1 MIKFFTSDGKFSFI
15 KVGAQLLVLCG
26 LVAGLVAFVGN
37 NKTVT
42 LNVDGQ
48 ASSVQSFGG
57 TVAQVVKSANLDLKP
72 GDRVS
77 PSLDATV
84 QDGTI
89 ININQAK
96 EVKVSLDGAE
106 KTVNTTAQDVED
118 LVTELGV
125 ASASSVSAPK
135 DATLAPAGSYVSIS
149 TPKTVSIV
157 ADGKVNTSTTTAPTV
172 GKVLEDSGVTLGAND
187 RSSQPANANVVN
199 NMVIKVSR
207 VDTGQTA
214 VTSEDVPFDT
224 VTAESADMLKG
235 EKQVTQAGSAGKI
248 ERTFKLVLVD
258 GREASR
264 TLVSENVA
272 VQPVTEKVTVGTKAK
287 PAVQA
292 AAAPAA
298 APANTGAAAP
308 AMMNE
313 AMWDKIAQ
321 CESTGNWS
329 INSGNGY
336 YGGLQFDI
344 QTWIGAGGGA
354 YAPNAS
360 LATKARESTRNAV
373 AIGAFGVIP
382 IALASVLAHGPM
394 WWVGMVWAGVLLA
407 GFAWGITSAWTSGYG
422 GIAVCALVAIVAT
435 VAVVS
440 SEGATSQ
447 WGETMVFLTPLIAAI
462 AGVFGVFPG
471 MVIHAVKS
479 APAGQTLGGGGS
491 WSSSDSSSSSW
502 SSSSSYDSSSSYSSS
517 SSSSDYSSSSSSSS
531 SDWSGGGGDFGGGG
545 ASSSW

>member
-1 MIKFFTSDGKFSFI
+1 MDRELRAIVIKFFTSDGKFSFL

-37 NKTVT
+37 NKTIT
-42 LNVDGQ
+42 LNVDGKT
-48 ASSVQSFGG
+48 SSVQSFGG
-57 TVAQVVKSANLDLKP
+57 TVAQVVRSANLELKP

-77 PSLDATV
+77 PSVDATV
-84 QDGTI
+84 QNGTV

-125 ASASSVSAPK
+125 ASASEVSAPK
-135 DATLAPAGSYVSIS
+135 DATLSLAGSYVSIS

-157 ADGKVNTSTTTAPTV
+157 ADGKVNTTTTTAPTV

-187 RSSQPANANVVN
+187 RTSQPANANVVN

-207 VDTGQTA
+207 VDTGQTTT
-214 VTSEDVPFDT
+214 TSEDVPFQT

-235 EKQVTQAGSAGKI
+235 EKQVTQAGVAGKL

-272 VQPVTEKVTVGTKAK
+272 VQPVNEQVTVGTKDK
-287 PAVQA
+287 PVAQ
-292 AAAPAA
+292 AAPAPA
-298 APANTGAAAP
+298 AGANTGAAAP

-321 CESTGNWS
+321 CESSGNWS

-336 YGGLQFDI
+336 YGGLQFDVR
-344 QTWIGAGGGA
+344 TWIGAGGGA

-360 LATKARESTRNAV
+360 LATKAQQ
-373 AIGAFGVIP
+373 ID
-382 IALASVLAHGPM
+382 IANRVYAQRGLSPWGC
-394 WWVGMVWAGVLLA
+394 GWA
-407 GFAWGITSAWTSGYG
+407 
-422 GIAVCALVAIVAT
+422 
-435 VAVVS
+435 
-440 SEGATSQ
+440 
-447 WGETMVFLTPLIAAI
+447 
-462 AGVFGVFPG
+462 
-471 MVIHAVKS
+471 
-479 APAGQTLGGGGS
+479 
-491 WSSSDSSSSSW
+491 
-502 SSSSSYDSSSSYSSS
+502 
-517 SSSSDYSSSSSSSS
+517 
-531 SDWSGGGGDFGGGG
+531 
-545 ASSSW
+545 ASS

>member
-37 NKTVT
+37 NKTIT

-57 TVAQVVKSANLDLKP
+57 TVEQVVKSANLDLKP

-84 QDGTI
+84 QNGTV

-135 DATLAPAGSYVSIS
+135 DATLSLAGSYVSIS

-157 ADGKVNTSTTTAPTV
+157 ADGKVNTATTTAPTV

-187 RSSQPANANVVN
+187 RTSQPANANVVN

-235 EKQVTQAGSAGKI
+235 EKEVTQAGAAGKI

-287 PAVQA
+287 PAPQA

-298 APANTGAAAP
+298 ANTGAAAP

-360 LATKARESTRNAV
+360 LATKAQQ
-373 AIGAFGVIP
+373 ID
-382 IALASVLAHGPM
+382 IANRVYAQRGLSPWGCGWAASR
-394 WWVGMVWAGVLLA
+394 
-407 GFAWGITSAWTSGYG
+407 
-422 GIAVCALVAIVAT
+422 
-435 VAVVS
+435 
-440 SEGATSQ
+440 
-447 WGETMVFLTPLIAAI
+447 
-462 AGVFGVFPG
+462 
-471 MVIHAVKS
+471 
-479 APAGQTLGGGGS
+479 
-491 WSSSDSSSSSW
+491 
-502 SSSSSYDSSSSYSSS
+502 
-517 SSSSDYSSSSSSSS
+517 
-531 SDWSGGGGDFGGGG
+531 
-545 ASSSW
+545 

>member
-1 MIKFFTSDGKFSFI
+1 MPLRGVWRCIDARTVYLRLFRAFPCAIPRARMDLELRAIVIKFFTTDGKFSYI

-37 NKTVT
+37 NKTIT
-42 LNVDGQ
+42 LNVDGK

-77 PSLDATV
+77 PSLDSSVQNGTV
-84 QDGTI
+84 
-89 ININQAK
+89 INVNQAK

-106 KTVNTTAQDVED
+106 KTVNTTAQDVEG
-118 LVTELGV
+118 LVSELGV
-125 ASASSVSAPK
+125 ASASAVSAPK
-135 DATLAPAGSYVSIS
+135 DATLALAGSYVSIS

-157 ADGKVNTSTTTAPTV
+157 ADGKVNTATTTAATV
-172 GKVLEDSGVTLGAND
+172 GKVLEDSGVTLGASD

-207 VDTGQTA
+207 VDTSKTA

-235 EKQVTQAGSAGKI
+235 DKQVTQAGAAGKI

-292 AAAPAA
+292 APAA
-298 APANTGAAAP
+298 AAANTGAAAP

-321 CESTGNWS
+321 CESSGNWS

-344 QTWIGAGGGA
+344 RTWIGAGGGA

-360 LATKARESTRNAV
+360 LATKAQQ
-373 AIGAFGVIP
+373 ID
-382 IALASVLAHGPM
+382 IANRVYAQRGLSPWGC
-394 WWVGMVWAGVLLA
+394 GWA
-407 GFAWGITSAWTSGYG
+407 
-422 GIAVCALVAIVAT
+422 
-435 VAVVS
+435 
-440 SEGATSQ
+440 
-447 WGETMVFLTPLIAAI
+447 
-462 AGVFGVFPG
+462 
-471 MVIHAVKS
+471 
-479 APAGQTLGGGGS
+479 
-491 WSSSDSSSSSW
+491 
-502 SSSSSYDSSSSYSSS
+502 
-517 SSSSDYSSSSSSSS
+517 
-531 SDWSGGGGDFGGGG
+531 
-545 ASSSW
+545 ASS

>member
-1 MIKFFTSDGKFSFI
+1 MIKFFTSDGKFSYI

-37 NKTVT
+37 NKTIT

-57 TVAQVVKSANLDLKP
+57 TVEQVVKSANLDLKP

-84 QDGTI
+84 QNGTV

-135 DATLAPAGSYVSIS
+135 DATLSLAGSYVSIS

-157 ADGKVNTSTTTAPTV
+157 ADGKVNTATTTAPTV

-187 RSSQPANANVVN
+187 RTSQPANANVVN

-235 EKQVTQAGSAGKI
+235 EKEVTQAGAAGKI

-287 PAVQA
+287 PAPQA

-298 APANTGAAAP
+298 ANTGAAAP

-360 LATKARESTRNAV
+360 LATKAQQ
-373 AIGAFGVIP
+373 ID
-382 IALASVLAHGPM
+382 IANRVYAQRGLSPWGCGWAASR
-394 WWVGMVWAGVLLA
+394 
-407 GFAWGITSAWTSGYG
+407 
-422 GIAVCALVAIVAT
+422 
-435 VAVVS
+435 
-440 SEGATSQ
+440 
-447 WGETMVFLTPLIAAI
+447 
-462 AGVFGVFPG
+462 
-471 MVIHAVKS
+471 
-479 APAGQTLGGGGS
+479 
-491 WSSSDSSSSSW
+491 
-502 SSSSSYDSSSSYSSS
+502 
-517 SSSSDYSSSSSSSS
+517 
-531 SDWSGGGGDFGGGG
+531 
-545 ASSSW
+545 

>member
-1 MIKFFTSDGKFSFI
+1 MDRELRAIVIKFFTSDGKFSYI

-42 LNVDGQ
+42 LNVDGKT
-48 ASSVQSFGG
+48 SSVQSFGG
-57 TVAQVVKSANLDLKP
+57 TVEQVVKSANLELKP
-72 GDRVS
+72 SDRVS

-84 QDGTI
+84 QNGTV
-89 ININQAK
+89 INVNQAK

-135 DATLAPAGSYVSIS
+135 DATLSLAGSYVSIS

-157 ADGKVNTSTTTAPTV
+157 ADGKVNTATTTAATV

-187 RSSQPANANVVN
+187 RTSQPANANVVN

-207 VDTGQTA
+207 VDTSKTA
-214 VTSEDVPFDT
+214 VTGEDVPFET

-235 EKQVTQAGSAGKI
+235 EKEVTQAGAAGKL

-287 PAVQA
+287 PAPQA
-292 AAAPAA
+292 APAAAPAA
-298 APANTGAAAP
+298 AGANTGAAAP

-344 QTWIGAGGGA
+344 RTWIGAGGGA

-360 LATKARESTRNAV
+360 LATKAQQ
-373 AIGAFGVIP
+373 ID
-382 IALASVLAHGPM
+382 IANRVYAQRGLSPWGC
-394 WWVGMVWAGVLLA
+394 GWA
-407 GFAWGITSAWTSGYG
+407 
-422 GIAVCALVAIVAT
+422 
-435 VAVVS
+435 
-440 SEGATSQ
+440 ATS
-447 WGETMVFLTPLIAAI
+447 
-462 AGVFGVFPG
+462 
-471 MVIHAVKS
+471 
-479 APAGQTLGGGGS
+479 
-491 WSSSDSSSSSW
+491 
-502 SSSSSYDSSSSYSSS
+502 
-517 SSSSDYSSSSSSSS
+517 
-531 SDWSGGGGDFGGGG
+531 
-545 ASSSW
+545 